1 MRRFEGRWLSY
12 FGVGS
17 AEPVSASR
25 PPGSNSP
32 TASASSVL
40 CLAAA
45 NTIVLTDTIVQSSRL
60 KDRSLIAAVYRGAGH
75 TDAISPFK
83 EEIDMR
89 SSAMP
94 VVYGQPVSLSTPD
107 TATGPGHYELL
118 YHSLFLPGRGYAF
131 PCDARGH
138 VDLDR
143 LSDRARQNYLYA
155 KDVAGSELSLPFIER
170 QG

>member
-1 MRRFEGRWLSY
+1 
-12 FGVGS
+12 
-17 AEPVSASR
+17 
-25 PPGSNSP
+25 
-32 TASASSVL
+32 
-40 CLAAA
+40 
-45 NTIVLTDTIVQSSRL
+45 
-60 KDRSLIAAVYRGAGH
+60 
-75 TDAISPFK
+75 
-83 EEIDMR
+83 MR

-94 VVYGQPVSLSTPD
+94 VVYGQSVSLSTPD